1 MEIIYIS
8 CTLRCIWRARERE
21 REYYSLG
28 FFHDEFYW
36 RFLCSTWL
44 LLFDPLTFKS
54 AGRGER

>member
-1 MEIIYIS
+1 MES
-8 CTLRCIWRARERE
+8 ERERE